1 MAFENC
7 VRRNLPLSLSFSL
20 SLVSS
25 LSLSFFLVVFR
36 LPPSFLCSFSSFR
49 HPSVSFFLA
58 PFSSLLYSY
67 LSMSMSLLLYRSV
80 ILLSF
85 CLSLSVRAPVCLE
98 IGDSE
103 AEVTCRCNCAQR
115 KRRNP
120 ACNGRKRALM
130 TDGAA
135 AAAASTLFD
144 VMLELLLLLLLL
156 RQRVAVLNSSGRNP
170 SHCSRLYC
178 RCITGL
184 YAQFTYVYS

>member
-103 AEVTCRCNCAQR
+103 AEVTCRCNCVQR
-115 KRRNP
+115 RRRNP

-144 VMLELLLLLLLL
+144 AMLELLLLL